1 MSVLD
6 RFPTAEITQR
16 AAKVSGQDVAELFRK
31 VVLALLALPFIVLG
45 WSARAVVFGLA
56 WAWSAVLVGWES
68 GPAAGKSAV
77 RAGEDG

>member
-1 MSVLD
+1 MAILD

-16 AAKVSGQDVAELFRK
+16 ASKVSGQDVAVLLRK
-31 VVLALLALPFIVLG
+31 LVLALLALPFIVLG
-45 WSARAVVFGLA
+45 WTARAVVFGVA

-68 GPAAGKSAV
+68 GPAAAKSAV

>member
-1 MSVLD
+1 MTVLD
-6 RFPTAEITQR
+6 RFHTDEITQR
-16 AAKVSGQDVAELFRK
+16 AAKVSGQDVAELLRK
-31 VVLALLALPFIVLG
+31 ILLALLALPFIMLG

-68 GPAAGKSAV
+68 GPAAAKSAA